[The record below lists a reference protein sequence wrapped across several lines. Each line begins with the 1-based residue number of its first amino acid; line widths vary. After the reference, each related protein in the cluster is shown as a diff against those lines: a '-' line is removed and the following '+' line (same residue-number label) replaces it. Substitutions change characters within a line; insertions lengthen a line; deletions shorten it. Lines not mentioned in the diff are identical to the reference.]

1 VEAMPCV
8 GAASRPRGANR
19 LVCSRIGEG
28 MGILDEAIREHLE
41 LKRQH
46 GADDSELKQIE
57 DEAFGPPGRP
67 GDELPAAGEAA
78 EGDVAPSEAPTEY
91 MPAPEVEG
99 APAQAPAAPEMESS
113 AEAQSSPEPAP
124 PAAEDETPPVEQP
137 TEFYD
142 VEAGIAASQPAPA
155 APEPLEAEIS
165 ESDDI
170 FDEQSLSDELDQALD
185 STEQQPEPEPEPEE
199 GLEPAEEE
207 LEPPPNPGPAE
218 SPPEDAPA
226 STESGEQEDV
236 LEETPEFLQDTP
248 ESDRLWFEQKPPK
261 DFDFDD

>member
-1 VEAMPCV
+1 
-8 GAASRPRGANR
+8 
-19 LVCSRIGEG
+19 

-57 DEAFGPPGRP
+57 DEAFGPPERP
-67 GDELPAAGEAA
+67 GDALPVGEEAA
-78 EGDVAPSEAPTEY
+78 SAEGPASEAPTEY
-91 MPAPEVEG
+91 MPTPEVES
-99 APAQAPAAPEMESS
+99 APAQTPAGADTEPSAQPESP
-113 AEAQSSPEPAP
+113 PEPEP
-124 PAAEDETPPVEQP
+124 PVEHEAPPVEQP

-142 VEAGIAASQPAPA
+142 VEAEIAASQPAPSA
-155 APEPLEAEIS
+155 AEPLEAEIS

-185 STEQQPEPEPEPEE
+185 STEEEPEPEPEHEE

-207 LEPPPNPGPAE
+207 LEPPPQPGPAE
-218 SPPEDAPA
+218 SPPEDAP
-226 STESGEQEDV
+226 EGEEFDEQEDV